1 MEYFLNEEGLIK
13 VWDKTNLLL
22 AEKMDKNASFALDGD
37 KITGI
42 LPISKGGTGASDAA
56 TALSNL
62 GVPSTYCKLSGNNL
76 MSTSASGNLIASDVS
91 GAWFK
96 DNHFGLC
103 TIGRGN
109 GDGAEIGSSGTANI
123 FIKSWYGV
131 GFVDMQGN
139 KGVSVAINC
148 RTGNVAASSFSG
160 SGINLTSLNAG
171 NISSGT
177 LAIARGGTGATD
189 AATARANLGITDS
202 KVDMVNTEP
211 TTETAWYP
219 LSGLTGTTNGTTL
232 KNEGYRVKILQGTT
246 SAAGKAQLL
255 LGNNKATGTDGNKK
269 GQLTLYSENTGCHI
283 IQGTSITSN
292 ITHTFPAK
300 SGTVLTTGNY
310 PALTSCTGTL
320 TVEKGGTG
328 SATALG
334 ARQNLRIFYGTTA
347 ERDAHTAV
355 AGDIWVLTD

>member
-42 LPISKGGTGASDAA
+42 LPISKGGTGASDIA

-62 GVPSTYCKLSGNNL
+62 GVPSITGSGASGNWGINITGNAATATKATQDGSGNTITSTYCKLSGDNL
-76 MSTSASGNLIASDVS
+76 MTPSANGNLTASDVS

-96 DNHFGLC
+96 DTHFG
-103 TIGRGN
+103 TSMIGRGN
-109 GDGAEIGSSGTANI
+109 GDGAEIGSSGKANI

-160 SGINLTSLNAG
+160 SGASLTSLNAG

-177 LAIARGGTGATD
+177 LAIARGGTGATTAAAANTALTVGTHNTAT
-189 AATARANLGITDS
+189 AATSLPKGITI
-202 KVDMVNTEP
+202 TELPATAASTGDP
-211 TTETAWYP
+211 TYGVMLTANF
-219 LSGLTGTTNGTTL
+219 SSTRGF
-232 KNEGYRVKILQGTT
+232 Q
-246 SAAGKAQLL
+246 
-255 LGNNKATGTDGNKK
+255 LGNFNGGELRIRAIHTNHDG
-269 GQLTLYSENTGCHI
+269 GYSSWYKLLSTRE
-283 IQGTSITSN
+283 
-292 ITHTFPAK
+292 AVK
-300 SGTVLTTGNY
+300 V
-310 PALTSCTGTL
+310 A
-320 TVEKGGTG
+320 EGGTG
-328 SATALG
+328 STSALG

-347 ERDAHTAV
+347 ERDAHAAV
-355 AGDIWVLTD
+355 AGDIWILTD

>member
-42 LPISKGGTGASDAA
+42 LPISKGGTGATTTAAANTALTVGTHNTA
-56 TALSNL
+56 TAVASLPKGITITELPATAVSAGDPQYGVMLTAYLNSTRGFQL
-62 GVPSTYCKLSGNNL
+62 GSINSGEL
-76 MSTSASGNLIASDVS
+76 RIRAIHT
-91 GAWFK
+91 
-96 DNHFGLC
+96 NH
-103 TIGRGN
+103 
-109 GDGAEIGSSGTANI
+109 DGGYS
-123 FIKSWYGV
+123 SWYKLLSTREAV
-131 GFVDMQGN
+131 
-139 KGVSVAINC
+139 K
-148 RTGNVAASSFSG
+148 
-160 SGINLTSLNAG
+160 
-171 NISSGT
+171 
-177 LAIARGGTGATD
+177 IAEGGTGATD
-189 AATARANLGITDS
+189 AATARANLGVTDS

-211 TTETAWYP
+211 TTETVWYP
-219 LSGLTGTTNGTTL
+219 LSGLTDITNGTTL
-232 KNEGYRVKILQGTT
+232 KNEGYRVRILQGTT
-246 SAAGKAQLL
+246 SAAGKAQLV
-255 LGNNKATGTDGNKK
+255 LGNSKATGTDGNKK
-269 GQLTLYSENTGCHI
+269 GQLTLYSENTGHHI
-283 IQGTSITSN
+283 IQGASTTSN